1 MQIKYDNIT
10 SNNELEKFIPFN
22 IVLLAQE
29 LPLRGYQANNQFSYT
44 FYQL

>member
-29 LPLRGYQANNQFSYT
+29 LPLRGYQDNLHHDVIKKFV
-44 FYQL
+44 